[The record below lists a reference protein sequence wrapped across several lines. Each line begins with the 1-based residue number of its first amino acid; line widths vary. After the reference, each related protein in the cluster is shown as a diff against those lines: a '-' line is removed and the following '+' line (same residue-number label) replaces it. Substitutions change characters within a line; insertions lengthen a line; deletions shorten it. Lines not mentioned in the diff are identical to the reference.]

1 MKCQCLFRSDM
12 YSCKLIFIR
21 NVLTSD
27 KFETLSSDFY
37 QHDNVYNLLMSSSG
51 KNDVSRNQSSALLFV
66 KM

>member
-1 MKCQCLFRSDM
+1 M

-27 KFETLSSDFY
+27 KFETFSSDFY
-37 QHDNVYNLLMSSSG
+37 QHHNVYNLLMSSSG
-51 KNDVSRNQSSALLFV
+51 KNDVSRNQSSTLLLV

>member
-1 MKCQCLFRSDM
+1 M

-27 KFETLSSDFY
+27 KFETFSSDFY
-37 QHDNVYNLLMSSSG
+37 QHHNVYNLLMSSSG
-51 KNDVSRNQSSALLFV
+51 KNGVSRNQSSALLLV